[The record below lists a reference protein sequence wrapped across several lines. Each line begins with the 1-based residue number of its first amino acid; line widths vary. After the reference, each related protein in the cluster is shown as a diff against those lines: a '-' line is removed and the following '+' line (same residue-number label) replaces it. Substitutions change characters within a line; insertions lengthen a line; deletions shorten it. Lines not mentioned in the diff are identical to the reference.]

1 MPKDYYEILGISKN
15 AGESDI
21 KRAYRK
27 LAHEYHPDKG
37 GNSDKFKEIN
47 QAYEVLSD
55 PKKRQQYDQFG
66 TTFEGA
72 PGGGGGYQWSD
83 FSQGQGSAGGF
94 GGFEDLSDVFDQFF
108 GGGFGRSQTQKT
120 RQRAG
125 GERGRDL
132 EKKIAVDFNEAIFRS
147 EKTIE
152 FERQSRCDHCR
163 GSGAEPGSKII
174 DCKTCQGRGEV
185 AKEQRTFFGT
195 FRTASVCTTCG
206 GRGKS
211 PEKKCAACKG
221 SGVAWK
227 KVSLRVT
234 IPSGIEDG
242 AVLKLSG
249 EGEAGSFGGTAGD
262 LYLQINA
269 SKHPRLERRGNNI
282 YSTIVMPYSTAVLGG
297 TVRVETVWGEM
308 EIKVPPGTPSHHQF
322 ILKGKGSPQI
332 HSRHKGDHIA
342 TAAVNVPTK
351 LTREQRKVLEELQT
365 IESKE

>member
-37 GNSDKFKEIN
+37 GSSDKFKEIN

-72 PGGGGGYQWSD
+72 PGGEGHQWSD
-83 FSQGQGSAGGF
+83 FSQGQSPYGGF

-108 GGGFGRSQTQKT
+108 GGGFGGFQTQKT

-132 EKKIAVDFNEAIFRS
+132 EKKIAIDFTEAIFGS

-152 FERQSRCDHCR
+152 FERQSRCDHCK

-195 FRTASVCTTCG
+195 FRTASVCTACG

-211 PEKKCAACKG
+211 PEKKCGTCKG
-221 SGVAWK
+221 SGAAWK
-227 KVSLRVT
+227 KTALRVT
-234 IPSGIEDG
+234 IPPGIENDT
-242 AVLKLSG
+242 VLKLSG
-249 EGEAGSFGGTAGD
+249 EGEAGFFGGASGD
-262 LYLQINA
+262 LYLQIA
-269 SKHPRLERRGNNI
+269 VGKHPRLERRGNNI
-282 YSTIVMPYSTAVLGG
+282 HSTIYIPYPTAVLGG
-297 TVRVETVWGEM
+297 TVRVETVWGEV
-308 EIKVPPGTPSHHQF
+308 ELKIPSGTPSHHQF
-322 ILKGKGSPQI
+322 ILRSKGAPQI
-332 HSRHKGDHIA
+332 HSRHKGDHIV
-342 TAAVNVPTK
+342 TAAVSVPAK
-351 LTREQRKVLEELQT
+351 LSREQRKVLEELQT
-365 IESKE
+365 IESK

>member
-1 MPKDYYEILGISKN
+1 MAKDYYECLGVSKN
-15 AGESDI
+15 ANEQDV

-72 PGGGGGYQWSD
+72 PGGEGHQWSD
-83 FSQGQGSAGGF
+83 FSQGQGPVGGF
-94 GGFEDLSDVFDQFF
+94 GGFEGISDVFEQFF
-108 GGGFGRSQTQKT
+108 GGGFGNAGTERT
-120 RQRAG
+120 RRTTS
-125 GERGRDL
+125 ERGRDL
-132 EKKIAVDFNEAIFRS
+132 EKRISIEFTEAIFGT

-152 FERQSRCDHCR
+152 FERQSRCDRCH
-163 GSGAEPGSKII
+163 GNGAEPGSKII

-234 IPSGIEDG
+234 IPPGIEDG